1 MTEPVEGYDLAV
13 IGAGAGGLTAA
24 MYGARLGLKTVV
36 LEGMMPGGQ
45 VINAEKIE
53 NFPGFPDGLL
63 GADLAPLIERQA
75 SDAGAEVRM
84 FTEVESI
91 ESDEPYLSVN
101 TPEGRVRARAVIV
114 ATGSDFASLG
124 VDGEETF
131 RGRGVSNCATCDGA
145 FFMNE
150 TVALVGGGDSAM
162 DEALTMAGFASRV
175 IMLVRGD
182 NLTGQAL
189 LRERVQEN
197 TKIEVRYGMT
207 VTAITGGDSGVTGV
221 RVLDSNSGEE
231 SDLDVT
237 GVFIFVGTTPR
248 SSYLS
253 GFVDLDG
260 GGHVETDMWMS
271 TETPGLFAVG
281 DIRSGSARQLVTSA
295 GDGATAAIAA
305 HRYIESRSWPE

>member
-1 MTEPVEGYDLAV
+1 MTEQPEGFDLVV

-75 SDAGAEVRM
+75 SEAGAEVRM
-84 FTEVESI
+84 FTEVEAI
-91 ESDEPYLSVN
+91 ESDEPYLTLS
-101 TPEGRVRARAVIV
+101 TREGRFRARAVIA

-124 VDGEETF
+124 VDGEEQF

-145 FFMNE
+145 FFLNE
-150 TVALVGGGDSAM
+150 TVAVVGAGDSAL

-175 IMLVRGD
+175 ILLVRGD
-182 NLTGQAL
+182 SFSGQSL
-189 LRERVQEN
+189 LAERVGDN
-197 TKIEVRYGMT
+197 DKIEVRYGVT
-207 VTAITGGDSGVTGV
+207 VTAVLGGDSGVTGV
-221 RVLDSNSGEE
+221 RVKDAGSGEE
-231 SDLDVT
+231 STLDVS
-237 GVFIFVGTTPR
+237 GVFIFVGTDPR

-253 GFVDLDG
+253 EIVALDG
-260 GGHVETDMWMS
+260 GGHVKTDLSMS
-271 TETPGLFAVG
+271 TTAPGLYAVG
-281 DIRSGSARQLVTSA
+281 DIRAGSARQLVTSA

>member
-1 MTEPVEGYDLAV
+1 MTEQVEGFDLVV

-45 VINAEKIE
+45 IINAEKIE

-75 SDAGAEVRM
+75 SAAGAEVRM
-84 FTEVESI
+84 FTEVESL
-91 ESDEPYLSVN
+91 ESQEPYLSLS
-101 TPEGRVRARAVIV
+101 TPEGTFRAKAVIA
-114 ATGSDFASLG
+114 ATGSDFANLG
-124 VDGEETF
+124 VDGEEEF

-145 FFMNE
+145 FFLDE
-150 TVALVGGGDSAM
+150 TVAVVGGGDSAL
-162 DEALTMAGFASRV
+162 DEALSLTSFVSKV

-182 NLTGQAL
+182 EFSGQA
-189 LRERVQEN
+189 RIQERARDN
-197 TKIEVRYGMT
+197 AKIEIRFGQT
-207 VTAITGGDSGVTGV
+207 VIAVLGGDAGVNGV
-221 RVLDSNSGEE
+221 RVKDAGTGEE
-231 SDLDVT
+231 STLDVA
-237 GVFIFVGTTPR
+237 GVFIFVGTDPR

-253 GFVDLDG
+253 GFVGLDS
-260 GGHVETDMWMS
+260 GGHVETDVSMS
-271 TETPGLFAVG
+271 TSSPGLYAIG

-295 GDGATAAIAA
+295 GDGATAAIAV

>member
-295 GDGATAAIAA
+295 GDGATAAIAG

>member
-1 MTEPVEGYDLAV
+1 MSEQPEEFDLVV

-75 SDAGAEVRM
+75 SEAGAEVRM
-84 FTEVESI
+84 FTEVEAI
-91 ESDEPYLSVN
+91 ESEEPYLTLS
-101 TPEGRVRARAVIV
+101 TPEGRFRARAVIA

-124 VDGEETF
+124 VDGEEEF

-145 FFMNE
+145 FFLDQ
-150 TVALVGGGDSAM
+150 TVAVVGGGDSAL
-162 DEALTMAGFASRV
+162 DEALTMTGFAARV

-182 NLTGQAL
+182 SFSGQEL
-189 LRERVQEN
+189 LRERVRDN
-197 TKIEVRYGMT
+197 DKIEVRYGVT
-207 VTAITGGDSGVTGV
+207 VTAVLGGGSGVTGV
-221 RVLDSNSGEE
+221 RVRDASSGEE
-231 SDLDVT
+231 STLEVT
-237 GVFIFVGTTPR
+237 GVFIFVGTDPR

-253 GFVDLDG
+253 GFVALDG
-260 GGHVETDMWMS
+260 GGHVETDLSMS
-271 TETPGLFAVG
+271 TTAPGLYAVG
-281 DIRSGSARQLVTSA
+281 DIRAGSARQLVTSA

-305 HRYIESRSWPE
+305 LRYIESRTWPE

>member
-1 MTEPVEGYDLAV
+1 MTEQVEGFDLVV

-45 VINAEKIE
+45 IINAEKIE

-75 SDAGAEVRM
+75 SAAGAEVRM
-84 FTEVESI
+84 FTEVESL
-91 ESDEPYLSVN
+91 ESQEPYLALS
-101 TPEGRVRARAVIV
+101 TPEGTFRAKAVIA
-114 ATGSDFASLG
+114 ATGSDFANLG
-124 VDGEETF
+124 VDGEEEF

-145 FFMNE
+145 FFLDE
-150 TVALVGGGDSAM
+150 TVAVVGGGDSAL
-162 DEALTMAGFASRV
+162 DEALSLTTFVSKV
-175 IMLVRGD
+175 IMLVRGGEFS
-182 NLTGQAL
+182 GQAHIQDRV
-189 LRERVQEN
+189 REN
-197 TKIEVRYGMT
+197 AKIEIRFGQT
-207 VTAITGGDSGVTGV
+207 VTAVLGGDAGVNGV
-221 RVLDSNSGEE
+221 RVKDAGTGEE
-231 SDLDVT
+231 STLDVA
-237 GVFIFVGTTPR
+237 GIFIFVGTDPR

-253 GFVDLDG
+253 GFVGLDG
-260 GGHVETDMWMS
+260 GGHVETDVSMS
-271 TETPGLFAVG
+271 TSSPGLYAVG